1 MVWTMP
7 FYLKPLPFPK
17 LECRSSVRHNGSKN
31 GKMTSKIC
39 CLLNHF
45 WAVLSGMGNSA
56 LTKLSSPLGDGTKLS
71 EWFENHLICSLIIG
85 FGIVSLD
92 TSTQEFILFYF
103 SCIFQEVKYTS
114 LWILTVSESVNGYQP
129 PSQFKL
135 ISPITKTLPPLHF

>member
-45 WAVLSGMGNSA
+45 WAVLSEMGNSA

-129 PSQFKL
+129 PSQFKF